1 LLNGIQQTT
10 NSMANKYVLDTHAL
24 IWYLEGNPKLGR
36 QAKITMG
43 AADSLMV
50 LPLIGLAEAAFLIE
64 RRRIDIPSVSD
75 LLTDVRND
83 KRIEIFPL
91 TWDVFERSLTPEGLR
106 IPELHDR
113 FIVSTGLHL
122 KDLGDTAKIITR
134 DQTITDAG
142 VLPVIW

>member
-1 LLNGIQQTT
+1 
-10 NSMANKYVLDTHAL
+10 MANKYILDTHAL
-24 IWYLEGNPKLGR
+24 VWYLEGNRKLGK

-50 LPLIGLAEAAFLIE
+50 LPLIAVAEATFLIE
-64 RRRIDIPSVSD
+64 RGRIGISSVSD
-75 LLTDVRND
+75 LFKDIFED

-91 TWDVFERSLTPEGLR
+91 TWDVFERSLTAEGLR

-122 KDLGDTAKIITR
+122 QDLGDTVEIITR
-134 DQTITDAG
+134 DQAITDAG